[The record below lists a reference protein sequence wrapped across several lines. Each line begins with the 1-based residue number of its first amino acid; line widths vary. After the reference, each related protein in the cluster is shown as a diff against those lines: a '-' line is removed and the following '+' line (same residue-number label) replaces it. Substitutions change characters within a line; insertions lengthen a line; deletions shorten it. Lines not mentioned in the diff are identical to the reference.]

1 MRFKFVAIIAL
12 LVMMSGV
19 IGIITQ
25 GENGKKEEE
34 AANAPIKVKSI
45 YFISNKDFNVGDL
58 VNKSDVTERRVEYY
72 ENDKPDWIEGVID
85 KDTLESLLVD
95 GAIANRKIKSD
106 EMLKKDSLSM
116 MSAQLTEEYVIMPV
130 SMLSTSL
137 NNPDIPNKGFIDI
150 YLLSNDNGVYRKN
163 YLSSSDRGD
172 KNYKD
177 TRVKLFA
184 KQVFYIK
191 NFSQANKFYQQLSD
205 GLVSSKKADDENEVS
220 STQAHMANENMS
232 VIYAYFKRVDIE
244 KVIQGQML
252 GVFVASPG
260 KVKNLRD
267 GFSIIVGSSREV
279 TPSDIVSGA
288 PSPGNSNQ
296 ILEIRGAN

>member
-25 GENGKKEEE
+25 GEGGKKE
-34 AANAPIKVKSI
+34 ADVSKLPVKVKLI
-45 YFISNKDFNVGDL
+45 YFISNKDFNPGDL
-58 VNKSDVTERRVEYY
+58 INKSDVAERRIEFY
-72 ENDKPDWIEGVID
+72 ENDKPVWIDSVID
-85 KDTLESLLVD
+85 KENLDSLLAD
-95 GAIANRKIKSD
+95 GAIANRKIAAN

-116 MSAQLTEEYVIMPV
+116 MSVQLTEEYVIMPV
-130 SMLSTSL
+130 SVLSSSL
-137 NNPDIPNKGFIDI
+137 NNPDIPDKGFIDI

-163 YLSSSDRGD
+163 YLSSNDRGD
-172 KNYKD
+172 KDYKD

-205 GLVSSKKADDENEVS
+205 GIVAPKKTEDENEVS
-220 STQAHMANENMS
+220 STKARTANESMS
-232 VIYAYFKRVDIE
+232 VIYAYFKRMDIE
-244 KVIQGQML
+244 KIIQGQML

-288 PSPGNSNQ
+288 PSPSNSNQ